1 MAQAS
6 RVIIE
11 IVNNIELLEFNE
23 SKSNKYV
30 RNKIGWK

>member
-1 MAQAS
+1 MDQAS

-11 IVNNIELLEFNE
+11 IVNNIALLEFNE

-30 RNKIGWK
+30 SNKIGWK